1 MLRIQHDLTWLECA
15 SRPQVYVREITD
27 YVGTSGVDFD
37 LNTAKGVVDS
47 WTYPA
52 GDFVDIIKPPVC
64 PPGGMIT
71 PFSAS
76 QQPLDLDCDKMN
88 MVNTLNPQP
97 STFNP

>member
-1 MLRIQHDLTWLECA
+1 
-15 SRPQVYVREITD
+15 VYVREITD

-37 LNTAKGVVDS
+37 LNTAKGVMDS

-64 PPGGMIT
+64 PPGGMIL
-71 PFSAS
+71 PGSAS

-88 MVNTLNPQP
+88 ILNPQP